1 MCDIEF
7 KACRIQAI
15 FIAKW
20 NIGNGKVLTA
30 LHCVDDIFVEKV
42 ESTVLFSNAEVQKF
56 VSTIAEIAVFDIVLV
71 KIEGYVLAALL
82 GHSLY
87 IYRVNI
93 IH

>member
-1 MCDIEF
+1 M
-7 KACRIQAI
+7 
-15 FIAKW
+15 
-20 NIGNGKVLTA
+20 TA